1 MANPSEEPLEQKRM
15 RETLA
20 VLNIWRR
27 HRESDDE
34 SMLAFA
40 EWTMNHRDVVTAEL
54 EAEMAGLASE
64 SAVKSS

>member
-1 MANPSEEPLEQKRM
+1 MANPSQEATEQKRM

-27 HRESDDE
+27 HRTSDDE

-40 EWTMNHRDVVTAEL
+40 EWTMNHRDVVAAEL
-54 EAEMAGLASE
+54 ETEMASLD
-64 SAVKSS
+64 SATKTS